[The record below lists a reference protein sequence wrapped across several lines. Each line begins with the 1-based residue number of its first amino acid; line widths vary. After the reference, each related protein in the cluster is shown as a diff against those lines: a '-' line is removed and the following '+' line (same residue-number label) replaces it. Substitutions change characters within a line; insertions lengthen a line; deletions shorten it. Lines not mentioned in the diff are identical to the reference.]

1 MIAMLT
7 LILITISM
15 LTLVLIIILMMTGK
29 STLLNFFNQFPEF
42 AVHKE
47 PLDQWQVGFDVSLCK
62 EPLNL
67 WQV

>member
-1 MIAMLT
+1 
-7 LILITISM
+7 M
-15 LTLVLIIILMMTGK
+15 LTLVLIIILMVTGK

-62 EPLNL
+62 ESLNL
-67 WQV
+67 RQV